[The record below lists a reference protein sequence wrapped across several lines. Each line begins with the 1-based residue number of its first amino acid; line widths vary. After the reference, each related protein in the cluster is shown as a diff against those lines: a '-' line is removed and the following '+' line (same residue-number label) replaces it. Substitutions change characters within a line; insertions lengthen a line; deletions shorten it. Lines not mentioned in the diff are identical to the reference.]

1 MLLTNI
7 TNAVVTI
14 SQNTLSNVIVELRVM
29 SASLNKFMQKSAKP
43 TQWGCPSWHPHASGS
58 GRSAWRR
65 ALATGWYLQIA
76 IPVLA
81 MADSEGL
88 CCNRKCS

>member
-14 SQNTLSNVIVELRVM
+14 SQNTLSNVIVGLRVM
-29 SASLNKFMQKSAKP
+29 SASLMKFMQKSAKP
-43 TQWGCPSWHPHASGS
+43 AHRECPSWHPHASGS

-65 ALATGWYLQIA
+65 ALATGWYLRIA
-76 IPVLA
+76 IPVPA
-81 MADSEGL
+81 MANSLGL
-88 CCNRKCS
+88 CGDRHCS

>member
-29 SASLNKFMQKSAKP
+29 SASLIKFMQKSAKP
-43 TQWGCPSWHPHASGS
+43 AQSGCPSWHQHASGS
-58 GRSAWRR
+58 ARSAWRG
-65 ALATGWYLQIA
+65 ALATGWYLRIA
-76 IPVLA
+76 IPVPA
-81 MADSEGL
+81 MADSQGL
-88 CCNRKCS
+88 CCDRKCS